1 MIDKKIEDFILNQ
14 SETFM
19 IPASNVAVLYAEHN
33 IAHAKL
39 MLSQYKYSRVPVLN
53 EKKEY
58 VGVLGLT
65 EIVEFEMEQNF
76 FFEKLHNTSISEIV
90 NKDVQ
95 TVGPSVTLEEMMHKL
110 IKEPFLPVVKRQEF
124 MGIVVRQEI
133 LKAFSAFA
141 HNFTKYYEITK
152 RD

>member
-1 MIDKKIEDFILNQ
+1 M
-14 SETFM
+14 
-19 IPASNVAVLYAEHN
+19 
-33 IAHAKL
+33 
-39 MLSQYKYSRVPVLN
+39 
-53 EKKEY
+53 
-58 VGVLGLT
+58 GLT

-141 HNFTKYYEITK
+141 HDFTKYYEITK